1 MNNKQEQFNQIYIEN
16 KEMVYR
22 LCLGYLGK
30 QSEVE
35 DLFQEVFLKI
45 WQYLDTYRGEAAVST
60 WIYRIATNTALQYR
74 QKRNRQ
80 SQRSVNLENNTDL
93 IDKINFSEPTNID
106 YTYELNHLLRAIRKL
121 KKIDRLIITLALEG
135 FSYIEIGDIL
145 GLTVNHVGVKINR
158 IKQQLKKQLSKDGRF
173 KCQ

>member
-16 KEMVYR
+16 KDIVYR

-30 QSEVE
+30 QTEVE

-45 WQYLDTYRGEAAVST
+45 WQYLDAYRGEAAVST

-74 QKRNRQ
+74 QKRSRQ
-80 SQRSVNLENNTDL
+80 SKRSVNLENNTDL
-93 IDKINFSEPTNID
+93 IDKNNFSDPADID
-106 YTYELNHLLRAIRKL
+106 QSYERNQLLKAISKL

-145 GLTVNHVGVKINR
+145 GLTVNHIGVKINR
-158 IKQQLKKQLSKDGRF
+158 IKKQLKKQLSKDGRF
-173 KCQ
+173 N